1 MTYKQKGSPLHKHMV
16 NSWEEEDVKRGRK
29 LEKEGKKGHAEAL
42 FIDAHDSNRWR
53 GGKDGSEPF
62 HAESRYLSE
71 GGDVIDETA
80 QKSGSFMSKH
90 SNTSALNYGVDDAD
104 TEDMPLDNRMGNV
117 TR

>member
-53 GGKDGSEPF
+53 GGNDGSEPL
-62 HAESRYLSE
+62 HMSNQLSE

-80 QKSGSFMSKH
+80 LALETPRLNK
-90 SNTSALNYGVDDAD
+90 NTPAYYLLNKELARQGIV
-104 TEDMPLDNRMGNV
+104 
-117 TR
+117 